1 VANVIEEINYLAY
14 DFNIKGLY
22 FNDDTFGLNKE
33 WLMDFCQSLRKM
45 RFKLVW
51 GCQSRADILS
61 KEMLCQMKKAGCI
74 QVDIGAESG
83 SETVLKNLK
92 KDITPKDTEEVFK
105 IARKVG
111 LKTFATFILGCPG
124 ETTEDVKKTEEL
136 AKKISSRVSFLILV
150 PYPGS
155 ELFKM
160 AKQNNWLRRPNLFF
174 SEEWANKQ
182 SENPVME
189 INFKAEDLLRIR
201 AELQNMFFLRNNLAI
216 FLAFIVRP
224 IYLFGIISCFLKNI

>member
-1 VANVIEEINYLAY
+1 
-14 DFNIKGLY
+14 
-22 FNDDTFGLNKE
+22 
-33 WLMDFCQSLRKM
+33 
-45 RFKLVW
+45 
-51 GCQSRADILS
+51 
-61 KEMLCQMKKAGCI
+61 
-74 QVDIGAESG
+74 
-83 SETVLKNLK
+83 
-92 KDITPKDTEEVFK
+92 
-105 IARKVG
+105 
-111 LKTFATFILGCPG
+111 
-124 ETTEDVKKTEEL
+124 
-136 AKKISSRVSFLILV
+136 V

-224 IYLFGIISCFLKNI
+224 IYLFGIISCFLKNLKYVLIRIYKSLRERKISVALEILYQKFNEELMKHEFKYARGL